1 MIAETEHP
9 PLRDDSGTSPAS
21 PRSSR
26 SSVLTHPQI
35 DLGLEAEDGN
45 RPDDTTIP
53 TDSVTSTADADLSG
67 SRGDS
72 SSANQPNMSTPEP
85 PSTPFMRS
93 TPQDHSPLPEDD
105 GMGLLRK
112 RIFAIQ
118 AKEISHSVKAHLM
131 HELLM
136 EGYVNSRA
144 SFQPEQPLSPPNP
157 RPSEKRASQDQ
168 GPLESFKFWQS
179 ALDEV
184 ENVGQ
189 FHLTDKDL
197 EPTFVPRRQPTEPTV
212 DSVDVESDYEKLLGC
227 EHYRRNVKLQCSTCN
242 RWYTCRFC
250 HDNVEDHNLVR
261 KETRNMLC
269 MFCGTAQR
277 ASQTCVSC
285 EAPAARYYCDICKLW
300 NDDPDKPCYH
310 CNDCGICRIGH
321 GIGKDFYHCKKCCA
335 CIAISTR
342 LDHRCIERAIDCDCP
357 ICGEYMFTSP
367 KPVCFMKCGHSIHRD
382 CLVEHQKTSYKC
394 PICNKS
400 LFNMESQFRNLDL
413 SIQAQ
418 PMPPEFR
425 DTLAI
430 VLCHDCSAKSSTM
443 YHWLGLKCGVCQSY
457 NTAQLQIIGLDAE
470 TAQADLTAGRSA
482 QVSGVTPSENLVA
495 TVIENTVGTMRRRH
509 SSTVAGTFFPGEDL
523 TSFPPDR
530 LARSVSPAPTPG
542 RPLRGPMI
550 GGYFDLEEEEDDGGD
565 MFGFWSRI
573 PRRIT
578 SKDEGDGDDEIAG
591 SSDDDDMTSD
601 EDVEDDE
608 GEEWEDDDFELLGH
622 R

>member
-321 GIGKDFYHCKKCCA
+321 GIGKDFYHCKASNPCV
-335 CIAISTR
+335 IHLPTR
-342 LDHRCIERAIDCDCP
+342 
-357 ICGEYMFTSP
+357 
-367 KPVCFMKCGHSIHRD
+367 
-382 CLVEHQKTSYKC
+382 
-394 PICNKS
+394 
-400 LFNMESQFRNLDL
+400 
-413 SIQAQ
+413 
-418 PMPPEFR
+418 
-425 DTLAI
+425 
-430 VLCHDCSAKSSTM
+430 
-443 YHWLGLKCGVCQSY
+443 
-457 NTAQLQIIGLDAE
+457 
-470 TAQADLTAGRSA
+470 
-482 QVSGVTPSENLVA
+482 
-495 TVIENTVGTMRRRH
+495 
-509 SSTVAGTFFPGEDL
+509 
-523 TSFPPDR
+523 
-530 LARSVSPAPTPG
+530 
-542 RPLRGPMI
+542 
-550 GGYFDLEEEEDDGGD
+550 
-565 MFGFWSRI
+565 
-573 PRRIT
+573 
-578 SKDEGDGDDEIAG
+578 
-591 SSDDDDMTSD
+591 
-601 EDVEDDE
+601 
-608 GEEWEDDDFELLGH
+608 
-622 R
+622 